1 MVKLRVDTRL
11 DRFHVVFR
19 KQQKI
24 RGDTVIILVA
34 EQFDAFLVRNLDVE
48 IVHWI
53 LLRIVFMSDWF
64 LQHGVELAAFVFT
77 LVVTIVGWILEH
89 RSSKERNKDREED
102 IRLLRERIDASN
114 AAVAALRD
122 QVHALE
128 SQADALQRQA
138 AIQEDEASVPKW
150 ELRQVHDLKH
160 SVANNNPFDA
170 RDVRSSFRMAG
181 STSSATF
188 RVVPKRASCSANVE
202 CGPVLT
208 MMCILLGRF
217 RMIRPIVSS

>member
-24 RGDTVIILVA
+24 RGVTVIILVA

-64 LQHGVELAAFVFT
+64 LQHGIELAAFVFT
-77 LVVTIVGWILEH
+77 LVVTIVGWVL
-89 RSSKERNKDREED
+89 EED

-170 RDVRSSFRMAG
+170 KDVRVELSNGKKYKLGDISRGSEKSFIFLERG
-181 STSSATF
+181 LEVSTNDDVRITWALPDNPSHRF
-188 RVVPKRASCSANVE
+188 FVMKPVP
-202 CGPVLT
+202 PYH
-208 MMCILLGRF
+208 
-217 RMIRPIVSS
+217 RP